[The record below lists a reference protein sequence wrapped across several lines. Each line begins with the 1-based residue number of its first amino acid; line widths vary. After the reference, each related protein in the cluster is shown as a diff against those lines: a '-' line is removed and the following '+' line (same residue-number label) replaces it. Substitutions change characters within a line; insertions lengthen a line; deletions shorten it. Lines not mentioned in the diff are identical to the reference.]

1 MARPK
6 LLLVSLG
13 GTITMTPGHGGGIA
27 PTLSGDDLVRAAPA
41 LEDIAVIETASPFRL
56 PSASLTIADLHT
68 VAELLK
74 RELGGDS
81 AGAIVVQGTD
91 TIEETAFVLDLL
103 IGGEK
108 PVVVT
113 GAMRGADAPGA
124 DGPANLLAAA
134 RTAVSPQA
142 RGLGVLVVLNDT
154 IHAARFVQ
162 KTSTF
167 LPNAFVSLGRGPLGE
182 VVEGEARIAMR
193 VRRRPVLEGV
203 AADADQ
209 PVALVTVGLA
219 DDGRLLGALPGLGY
233 RGAVIEAMGAGHV
246 PSVMVSPLAEL
257 AGAIPVVLS
266 SRVASGS
273 VFTRTYGFPGSEI
286 DLVERGLIA
295 GGAVG
300 GIKARLLLS
309 LLLAAGLQG
318 EDLRNTF
325 SVYSDG

>member
-103 IGGEK
+103 VGGEK

-193 VRRRPVLEGV
+193 IRRRPVLEGV

>member
-56 PSASLTIADLHT
+56 PGASLTIADLHT

-309 LLLAAGLQG
+309 LLLAGGLQG

>member
-309 LLLAAGLQG
+309 LLLAGGLQG